1 MSATTTERFVASF
14 GNYRYAELS
23 PQAVQDGK
31 RALYDCFGATLA
43 ATADAWPIRG
53 LVEGVVKE
61 TGGVPESSLVGSHLM
76 TNAATAALLNG
87 TLAYYCDIE
96 SHHPTANVHA
106 PAVVVPAALALGER
120 VECSGAEFLAAI
132 VAGIDV
138 AARIS
143 FALGPAAQYARGFHP
158 STVAG
163 TFGAAVAAGLLLGL
177 DDETFLDALG
187 LAGNSAS
194 GLLAWV
200 DDPSEQSRPLNIG
213 LAAQNG
219 AQAALLAAAGLK
231 GPRDVLG
238 GKYPFGRAFSD
249 AWDEDKL
256 WSDDSSV
263 FEVSQLF
270 FKRWSCC
277 VFIPASV
284 EAVLSI
290 LDQDPVRVD
299 EIESIAVRAPLSVYR
314 VVDGNPLRSH
324 NLQYV
329 VSVAA
334 NRGTVRFEDI
344 INDRRLEDERIRGL
358 HDHITIEGDRS
369 LDDKAGPG
377 RQSVASAVTLRT
389 RGGER
394 FSRDVTHPRGAAE
407 NPLTDDELRAKFRQ
421 ITDGVVS
428 QETADV
434 IHRSVFAIEQAQD
447 LSALL
452 AQLAR

>member
-1 MSATTTERFVASF
+1 MTTTTTERFVASF
-14 GNYRYAELS
+14 ENYRYAAI
-23 PQAVQDGK
+23 PGQALQDAK
-31 RALYDCFGATLA
+31 RALYDCLGATLA
-43 ATADAWPIRG
+43 ATADDWPVLR
-53 LVEGVVKE
+53 LVEKVARGIA
-61 TGGVPESSLVGSHLM
+61 GVPESSLLGSNVR

-106 PAVVVPAALALGER
+106 TAVVVPAALAVGER
-120 VECSGAEFLAAI
+120 VGCSGADLIAAI

-138 AARIS
+138 AASIS

-158 STVAG
+158 SAVAG

-177 DDETFLDALG
+177 DAETFLSALG

-219 AQAALLAAAGLK
+219 VQAALLASAGLK
-231 GPRDVLG
+231 GPADVLA

-249 AWDEDKL
+249 GWDAEKL
-256 WSDDSSV
+256 WRDDLTNL
-263 FEVSQLF
+263 EVSRLF

-284 EAVLSI
+284 EAVLAI
-290 LDQDPVRVD
+290 LDEYAVAAEMVA
-299 EIESIAVRAPLSVYR
+299 SVAVRAPLSAYR
-314 VVDGNPLRSH
+314 VVDGNRLRSH

-329 VSVAA
+329 ISVAA

-344 INDRRLEDERIRGL
+344 INDRRLEDTRIKDF
-358 HDHITIEGDRS
+358 HDRITVEGDRS
-369 LDDKAGPG
+369 LDEAAGPG
-377 RQSVASAVTLRT
+377 QSVASTVTLTT
-389 RGGER
+389 RVGDC
-394 FSRDVTHPRGAAE
+394 FSRHVTHPRGAAE
-407 NPLTDDELRAKFRQ
+407 NPLTDEELQQKFRQ
-421 ITDGVVS
+421 LTTGTIS
-428 QETADV
+428 PETAQA
-434 IHRSVFAIEQAQD
+434 IHAAVFGIEQASD
-447 LSALL
+447 LSTLL
-452 AQLAR
+452 THLRR

>member
-1 MSATTTERFVASF
+1 MTTTTTERFVASLRD
-14 GNYRYAELS
+14 YRYPALQD
-23 PQAVQDGK
+23 QALHDGK
-31 RALYDCFGATLA
+31 RALFDCLGAMLA
-43 ATADAWPIRG
+43 ATADSWPILG
-53 LVEGVVKE
+53 LVEGVAKE
-61 TGGVPESSLVGSHLM
+61 TGGVPESSLIGSSM
-76 TNAATAALLNG
+76 RTNAVTAALLNG

-106 PAVVVPAALALGER
+106 TAVVVPAALAVGQR
-120 VECSGAEFLAAI
+120 MQCSGADLLAA
-132 VAGIDV
+132 VVGGIDA

-187 LAGNSAS
+187 LAGNSSS

-213 LAAQNG
+213 LAARNG

-231 GPRDVLG
+231 GPADILA

-249 AWDEDKL
+249 SWDEAKL
-256 WSDDSSV
+256 WPQDTSSL
-263 FEVSQLF
+263 EVSQLF

-284 EAVLSI
+284 EGVLAI
-290 LDQDPVRVD
+290 RDEDQVPVDR
-299 EIESIAVRAPLSVYR
+299 IESITVRAPLSVYE

-329 VSVAA
+329 VAVAA
-334 NRGTVRFEDI
+334 HHGTVRFDDI
-344 INDRRLEDERIRGL
+344 INDRRLEDERVKEL
-358 HDHITIEGDRS
+358 HDRITVKGDKS
-369 LDDKAGPG
+369 LDEAAGAG
-377 RQSVASAVTLRT
+377 RQSVASTVTLTT
-389 RGGER
+389 RDGTR
-394 FSRDVTHPRGAAE
+394 HSRHVTHPRGSAE
-407 NPLTDDELRAKFRQ
+407 NPLTEEELRAKFQ
-421 ITDGVVS
+421 HLTEGVVS
-428 QETADV
+428 HEDADAL
-434 IHRSVFAIEQAQD
+434 HEAVFAIEQAPD
-447 LSALL
+447 LSELF
-452 AQLAR
+452 ARITK